1 MALTGSWGREGTGVI
16 RIFEAACMVIS
27 IRLKMSKKQ
36 YLFMGFFRTLKNA
49 STFALKRKC
58 VLPKTQVR
66 FNSNALA
73 FSFKRKCVFSGIL
86 NENLL

>member
-1 MALTGSWGREGTGVI
+1 MCRFLSARKTQVRFGS
-16 RIFEAACMVIS
+16 
-27 IRLKMSKKQ
+27 
-36 YLFMGFFRTLKNA
+36 NA
-49 STFALKRKC
+49 STFDMKRKC

>member
-58 VLPKTQVR
+58 VLIQTLWRFPLNVSAFFQV
-66 FNSNALA
+66 F
-73 FSFKRKCVFSGIL
+73 
-86 NENLL
+86 

>member
-16 RIFEAACMVIS
+16 RIFDAACREIP

-49 STFALKRKC
+49 SAFALKRKY
-58 VLPKTQVR
+58 VLIETQVR
-66 FNSNALA
+66 FT
-73 FSFKRKCVFSGIL
+73 
-86 NENLL
+86 

>member
-1 MALTGSWGREGTGVI
+1 
-16 RIFEAACMVIS
+16 
-27 IRLKMSKKQ
+27 
-36 YLFMGFFRTLKNA
+36 MGFFRTLKNA
-49 STFALKRKC
+49 SAFALKRKC

>member
-16 RIFEAACMVIS
+16 RIFEVACMVIS

-49 STFALKRKC
+49 SAFALKRKY
-58 VLPKTQVR
+58 VLIETQVR
-66 FNSNALA
+66 FT
-73 FSFKRKCVFSGIL
+73 
-86 NENLL
+86 